1 MKKKIK
7 DQLSSGMVDIII
19 GSHALL
25 SDKIK
30 FKKLGL
36 IIVDEEQSFGVQQ
49 KERLKRL
56 NLMHISNTKCNTNT
70 KNITVIF

>member
-1 MKKKIK
+1 
-7 DQLSSGMVDIII
+7 MVDIII

-36 IIVDEEQSFGVQQ
+36 IIVDEEQSFGFN
-49 KERLKRL
+49 KRKMKKIKP
-56 NLMHISNTKCNTNT
+56 NAYPNTKCNTNT

>member
-1 MKKKIK
+1 
-7 DQLSSGMVDIII
+7 MVDIII

-36 IIVDEEQSFGVQQ
+36 IIVDEEQSFEFN
-49 KERLKRL
+49 KK
-56 NLMHISNTKCNTNT
+56 KD
-70 KNITVIF
+70 